1 MDIGSILLI
10 LGLAILVTLFIA
22 KPLMDISAEKKLIT
36 GSAQVSDYDQSRSVL
51 LAERDRVLRSL
62 QELEFDFSLGKIP
75 EEDYPSQRK
84 AMMQRGAEVIR
95 SLEEL
100 TGAAGVI
107 PAMQQ
112 VEKAL
117 EENRVDGKIEK
128 KPANVD
134 PDISA
139 LIAARR
145 REKEEKP
152 SGFCPQCGKPV
163 AESDKFCARCGKIL

>member
-10 LGLAILVTLFIA
+10 LGLAVLVALFIT
-22 KPLMDISAEKKLIT
+22 KPLLDISPEKKLIS
-36 GSAQVSDYDQSRSVL
+36 GSVQTNDYDQSRSVL
-51 LAERDRVLRSL
+51 LAERDRVLRAL

-75 EEDYPSQRK
+75 EEDYPTQRK
-84 AMMQRGAEVIR
+84 AMMQRGADIIR

-100 TGAAGVI
+100 TGATGVT
-107 PAMQQ
+107 PAIQQ
-112 VEKAL
+112 VEDAL
-117 EENRVDGKIEK
+117 KENAVDGKNEN
-128 KPANVD
+128 KPVNVD

-145 REKEEKP
+145 RIKEEKP

-163 AESDKFCARCGKIL
+163 AENDKFCARCGKIL

>member
-10 LGLAILVTLFIA
+10 LGLAILVALFIA
-22 KPLMDISAEKKLIT
+22 KPLMDISPEKKLIP
-36 GSAQVSDYDQSRSVL
+36 GSTQMSDYDQTRSVL
-51 LAERDRVLRSL
+51 LAERDRVLRAL

-84 AMMQRGAEVIR
+84 AMMQKGADVIR

-100 TGAAGVI
+100 TGTNGDL
-107 PAMQQ
+107 PAIQQ
-112 VEKAL
+112 VENAL
-117 EENRVDGKIEK
+117 NNNRVDGKVMEK
-128 KPANVD
+128 NGNVD

-163 AESDKFCARCGKIL
+163 AKNDKFCARCGKIL